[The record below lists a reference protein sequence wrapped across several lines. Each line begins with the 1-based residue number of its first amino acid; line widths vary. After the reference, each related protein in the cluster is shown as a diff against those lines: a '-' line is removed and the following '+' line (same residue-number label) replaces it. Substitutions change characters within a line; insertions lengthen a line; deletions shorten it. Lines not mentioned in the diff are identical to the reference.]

1 MSTFPWKYELSDHSC
16 SIYAGDLLNKY
27 TNVSGTPL
35 QIEAVTDTTLRI
47 HARTLESFAVEQRP
61 KLTGTLTAVSPSDD
75 LPQEKT
81 ACDAALRTAFTG
93 TASSDA
99 SQNNQSLLTFATKAL
114 QISLDDELHL
124 QICSLGGTP
133 LCSDY
138 TGKLQEAESLTEEEI
153 EQMRQEGHVVH
164 AGDDAC
170 RFQITKSLYGDEVF
184 YGLGDKTGFL
194 NKMGYDYTM
203 WNTDNPDPHV
213 ENPTFKALYKSI
225 PFFITL
231 RKD

>member
-16 SIYAGDLLNKY
+16 SIYAGDLLSKY

-81 ACDAALRTAFTG
+81 SCDAALRTAFTG

-99 SQNNQSLLTFATKAL
+99 SQNNQSLLTFATKTL

-124 QICSLGGTP
+124 QICSVDGTP

-153 EQMRQEGHVVH
+153 EQMRQEGHVAV
-164 AGDDAC
+164 
-170 RFQITKSLYGDEVF
+170 S
-184 YGLGDKTGFL
+184 
-194 NKMGYDYTM
+194 
-203 WNTDNPDPHV
+203 
-213 ENPTFKALYKSI
+213 
-225 PFFITL
+225 
-231 RKD
+231 